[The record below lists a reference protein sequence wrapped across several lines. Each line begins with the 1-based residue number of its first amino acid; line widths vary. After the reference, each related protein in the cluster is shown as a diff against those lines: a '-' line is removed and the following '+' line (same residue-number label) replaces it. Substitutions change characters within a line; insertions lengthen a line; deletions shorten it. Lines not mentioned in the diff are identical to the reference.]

1 MGEIR
6 KFLPNLSH
14 NCYYKR
20 NLSFH
25 FFIDAMLMSN
35 IVLAITGGIAAYKSA
50 IFARLLV
57 KAGFDVRV
65 IMTSGAQAF
74 ITPLTLQALTGNEV
88 HISLLDERAEAG
100 MGHIELAKWADLVV
114 IAPASANTL
123 ARLAMG
129 MADDLLTTVC
139 LATSAPVLVAPAM
152 NQQMWAHPAVNLN
165 VQTLRDMNYQIIA
178 PASGEQAC
186 GDVGAGR
193 LPEPEA
199 LLAEVLLFNAMQTT
213 PQLLAGKRVVIT
225 AGPTVE
231 AIDPVRY
238 LSNHSSGK
246 MGFALARACVAAGAE
261 VVLIAGGKVGLPTP
275 LNVTRIDVLSAEEM
289 LLTAQQCV
297 AGTHTALQYMPEEEH
312 EHHSEHSHDHSH
324 EHHDDCG
331 CGETHEHE
339 GGHTHMH
346 DHVTDDEPRVADIF
360 IATAAVA
367 DYRTR
372 DAAPQKIK
380 KTQESMTLDL
390 VKNPDILATISLA
403 HPELFV
409 VGFAAETQDVERYA
423 RGKLVSKDLD
433 LIACNDV
440 SRADI
445 GFASDDNAMQVFFSE
460 RYEHDS
466 VTLEKA
472 SKDKIAEQLTRIIGE
487 TLWQRY
493 DA

>member
-1 MGEIR
+1 
-6 KFLPNLSH
+6 
-14 NCYYKR
+14 
-20 NLSFH
+20 
-25 FFIDAMLMSN
+25 MSN

-65 IMTSGAQAF
+65 IMTTGAQAF

-88 HISLLDERAEAG
+88 HISLLDEQAEAG
-100 MGHIELAKWADLVV
+100 MGHIELAKWADLIV

-139 LATSAPVLVAPAM
+139 LATTAPVIIAPAM

-193 LPEPEA
+193 LPEPED
-199 LLAEVLLFNAMQTT
+199 LLAEVQLFTAMQNT
-213 PQLLAGKRVVIT
+213 PQLLVGKRVVIT

-238 LSNHSSGK
+238 LSNHSTGK
-246 MGFALARACVAAGAE
+246 MGFALARACVAAGAD
-261 VVLIAGGKVGLPTP
+261 VILIVGGKVALPTP
-275 LNVTRIDVLSAEEM
+275 LNVTRIDVLSAQDM
-289 LLTAQQCV
+289 LIAAQQCV
-297 AGTHTALQYMPEEEH
+297 DGTHSALQYLPEDADEH
-312 EHHSEHSHDHSH
+312 SHKHSHEHSHDHSH
-324 EHHDDCG
+324 HHDDCD
-331 CGETHEHE
+331 CGEAHQLEHKHAE
-339 GGHTHMH
+339 NESS
-346 DHVTDDEPRVADIF
+346 VKVADIF

-367 DYRTR
+367 DYRTL

-380 KTQESMTLDL
+380 KTQEAMTLDL

-423 RGKLVSKDLD
+423 RGKLLSKDLD

-460 RYEHDS
+460 RYEHDN
-466 VTLEKA
+466 VILEKA
-472 SKDKIAEQLTRIIGE
+472 SKDEIAEQLATIIGE
-487 TLWQRY
+487 TIWQRHQS
-493 DA
+493 

>member
-1 MGEIR
+1 
-6 KFLPNLSH
+6 
-14 NCYYKR
+14 
-20 NLSFH
+20 
-25 FFIDAMLMSN
+25 MSN

-65 IMTSGAQAF
+65 IMTTGAQAF

-88 HISLLDERAEAG
+88 HVSLLDEQAEAG
-100 MGHIELAKWADLVV
+100 MGHIELAKWADLIV

-139 LATSAPVLVAPAM
+139 LATTAPVIIAPAM

-165 VQTLRDMNYQIIA
+165 VQTLRDMNYQIIQ

-193 LPEPEA
+193 LPEPEE

-238 LSNHSSGK
+238 LSNHSTGK
-246 MGFALARACVAAGAE
+246 MGFALARACVAAGAD
-261 VVLIAGGKVGLPTP
+261 VILIAGGKVALPTP
-275 LNVTRIDVLSAEEM
+275 LNVTRIDVLSAKDM
-289 LLTAQQCV
+289 LIAAQQCV
-297 AGTHTALQYMPEEEH
+297 DGTHSALQYLPEDDDEHSHDHIH
-312 EHHSEHSHDHSH
+312 EHSHEHSHDHSH
-324 EHHDDCG
+324 HHDDCG
-331 CGETHEHE
+331 CGEEHQHEHTE
-339 GGHTHMH
+339 IINDGS
-346 DHVTDDEPRVADIF
+346 VKVADIF

-367 DYRTR
+367 DYRTEE
-372 DAAPQKIK
+372 AAPQKIK
-380 KTQESMTLDL
+380 KTQDAMTLSL

-403 HPELFV
+403 HPGLFV
-409 VGFAAETQDVERYA
+409 VGFAAETQDVEHYA
-423 RGKLVSKDLD
+423 RGKLLSKDLD

-466 VTLEKA
+466 IILEKA
-472 SKDKIAEQLTRIIGE
+472 SKDEIAEQLATIIGE
-487 TLWQRY
+487 TIWQRHN
-493 DA
+493 A

>member
-1 MGEIR
+1 
-6 KFLPNLSH
+6 
-14 NCYYKR
+14 
-20 NLSFH
+20 
-25 FFIDAMLMSN
+25 MSN

-50 IFARLLV
+50 VFARLLI

-65 IMTSGAQAF
+65 IMTTGAQAF
-74 ITPLTLQALTGNEV
+74 ITPLTQQALTGNEV
-88 HISLLDERAEAG
+88 HTSLLDEHAEAG
-100 MGHIELAKWADLVV
+100 MGHIELAKWADLIV

-139 LATSAPVLVAPAM
+139 LATTAPVIVAPAM

-165 VQTLRDMNYQIIA
+165 VQTLRDMNYQIIQ

-193 LPEPEA
+193 LPEPEQ
-199 LLAEVLLFNAMQTT
+199 LLDEVLLFNAMQTT
-213 PQLLAGKRVVIT
+213 PQLLEGRRVVIT

-238 LSNHSSGK
+238 LSNHSTGK

-261 VVLIAGGKVGLPTP
+261 VILITGGKVSLSTP
-275 LNVTRIDVLSAEEM
+275 LNVTRIDVLSAKEM
-289 LLTAQQCV
+289 LLVAQQCV
-297 AGTHTALQYMPEEEH
+297 DGTHAALLFEPSDDAEEH
-312 EHHSEHSHDHSH
+312 THSHDH
-324 EHHDDCG
+324 HHGGCG
-331 CGETHEHE
+331 CGCGCGCGDEH
-339 GGHTHMH
+339 
-346 DHVTDDEPRVADIF
+346 DVAVTTSGDSVRMADVF

-367 DYRTR
+367 DYRTEE
-372 DAAPQKIK
+372 AAPQKIK
-380 KTQESMTLDL
+380 KTQDVMTLNL

-409 VGFAAETQDVERYA
+409 VGFAAETQDVEHYA
-423 RGKLVSKDLD
+423 RGKLVSKNLD

-440 SRADI
+440 SRPDI

-460 RYEHDS
+460 HYKNDS
-466 VTLEKA
+466 ITLEKA
-472 SKDKIAEQLTRIIGE
+472 SKDKIAEQLASIIGE
-487 TLWQRY
+487 TISQRHNR
-493 DA
+493 